1 MEDLQVLSEKIL
13 ARTKQEGQSKL
24 ESYQKVAHDKLEE
37 TRQKLAEN
45 KKQQSDSI
53 VTQLNHDY
61 ERQAQ
66 TMKNKQRNQILA
78 KKQELLNTVFD
89 QAITELENWD
99 ETQFSQFLSG
109 VLSKIDPN
117 KEWSIVSGER
127 SVKLMQS
134 NQVKTVLSHYSFVTV
149 SDQTVN
155 NKAGFILEQG
165 GIDYN
170 FCFDALINELKK
182 DFSPQLATL
191 AF

>member
-1 MEDLQVLSEKIL
+1 MEDISVLSVQIL
-13 ARTKQEGQSKL
+13 SRTKKQGQSKL
-24 ESYQKVAHDKLEE
+24 EAYQKVADDKLEE
-37 TRQKLAEN
+37 TSKKLEESEKRQKDLII
-45 KKQQSDSI
+45 Q
-53 VTQLNHDY
+53 QLNNDY
-61 ERQAQ
+61 ERQIQ

-89 QAITELENWD
+89 QAVTELENWD

-170 FCFDALINELKK
+170 FCFDVLINELKK